1 MSGCWSSVRKGGWEE
16 RAVPGAERPEP
27 LLGGAAPGAWVSLL
41 AWPLPLLWLFAC
53 SHLPSL
59 RCHLPAHQARDL
71 SGPGHS
77 EPPGLGVPARGLQ
90 AWFPQQCPA
99 EALGDGVSQMHRWQ
113 GPGPRP
119 ELPGQPSAS
128 RALPWSGLRASLS
141 TAGTRSHLGQT
152 QWTAL
157 WPFWEQP
164 GCRSCRPRIRSP
176 LPPPAGR
183 GQ

>member
-1 MSGCWSSVRKGGWEE
+1 MDAGAPSTKAGGKSVLSQGQSGQSPSWE
-16 RAVPGAERPEP
+16 APHPEP
-27 LLGGAAPGAWVSLL
+27 GSHCWPGPFPSSGSLLAATFLLCDATCLLIRPVTFQDLGTQSHLAWVSQR
-41 AWPLPLLWLFAC
+41 
-53 SHLPSL
+53 S
-59 RCHLPAHQARDL
+59 
-71 SGPGHS
+71 
-77 EPPGLGVPARGLQ
+77 
-90 AWFPQQCPA
+90 PA
-99 EALGDGVSQMHRWQ
+99 EALGDGVSQMHGWQ

-119 ELPGQPSAS
+119 ELLSQPSAGP
-128 RALPWSGLRASLS
+128 ALLWSGLRASLS

-164 GCRSCRPRIRSP
+164 GCRSRRPRIRSP